1 VLEPQS
7 PVVFVLLLLVFAV
20 LMALALRLRRWWL
33 QVPAALL
40 AFVPAMVF
48 GVAVV
53 NKYYDYYGHWNDVVA
68 DLDDSAP
75 AETVPMAD
83 LSTPGGLTTFLSRRA
98 RKPASTRSGFLF
110 RTMIPGRRSGINRAG
125 LVYLPPQ
132 YFQDDYKTSRFPVI
146 ELIHGGPGTP
156 ADYTRVM
163 QVDTT
168 YKRLLSSKQAGP
180 AVLVMPDSNGGRD
193 IELQCLD
200 TVRGPRDETYLVTD
214 VASAL
219 VPRLRIMQH
228 GPGWGIAGYSE
239 GGFCAANLALR
250 HPTLFGLAGSLS
262 GYYEPLPQ
270 SRLPRRVDPFRGNL
284 QLRKA
289 NSPSQVIRSMRE
301 RPPRFWLMAGTGS
314 PRDRADG
321 LRFTSLVKRVQP
333 DVAFVAVKGG
343 KHNFTAW
350 RKAMPAFLKWATHR
364 LPEPEPSR

>member
-20 LMALALRLRRWWL
+20 FIGLAVRLRRWWL
-33 QVPAALL
+33 QVPVALL

-53 NKYYDYYGHWNDVVA
+53 NKYYDYYGHWKDVVA

-83 LSTPGGLTTFLSRRA
+83 LSTPGGLTTFLSHRA
-98 RKPASTRSGFLF
+98 RRPESTRSGFLF
-110 RTMIPGRRSGINRAG
+110 RTMISGSRSGINRAG

-132 YFQDDYKTSRFPVI
+132 YFQDDYRTSRFPVI
-146 ELIHGGPGTP
+146 ELLHGGPGTP

-168 YKRLLSSKQAGP
+168 YRRLVNSKQVGP

-193 IELQCLD
+193 VELQCLD
-200 TVRGPRDETYLVTD
+200 TVRGPKDETYLVND
-214 VASAL
+214 VAAAL
-219 VPRLRIMQH
+219 VPRLRIMPQ
-228 GPGWGIAGYSE
+228 GPGWGVAGYSE
-239 GGFCAANLALR
+239 GGYCAANLALR
-250 HPTLFGLAGSLS
+250 HPTLYGLAGSLS
-262 GYYEPLPQ
+262 GYYAPLPQ

-284 QLRKA
+284 DLRRA
-289 NSPSQVIRSMRE
+289 NTPSAVIRSMRI
-301 RPPRFWLMAGTGS
+301 RPPRFWIMAGTGS
-314 PRDRADG
+314 PRDRVEGQA
-321 LRFTSLVKRVQP
+321 FSTLVRRIQP
-333 DVAFVAVKGG
+333 DVTFVTVKGG

-350 RKAMPAFLKWATHR
+350 RKVMPTFLMWATRR
-364 LPEPEPSR
+364 LPEPEPNR